1 MTARRIALSLVLL
14 LAVAALPA
22 GARARSVAAPDR
34 PLVSAHRG
42 GAAYAPENTMVAF
55 QNAVRI
61 GADDLELDVQLT
73 ADGRLAVLHDDTL
86 DRTTDCTG
94 TVSSRTWAQLA
105 ACDAAYWFSPG
116 QPTTAVDPDAPHP
129 LRGTGVRIP
138 EFAEVLEY
146 ARALGP
152 DGPTIS
158 AEIKDIP
165 GESNFDPAGET
176 IARVLVPQ
184 IQASGIAG
192 RIVVQSFWPAALEA
206 VKRLDPTIATLF
218 LTTQSFG
225 QTAMQNLAYTTAR
238 GHQVSA
244 PNFDATDAGTAWV
257 QAAHAA
263 GKRAVPWTV
272 DRRAELER
280 VAAWGVDGIITN
292 FPGCLLELQGRL
304 RSTKVVT
311 PEATT
316 DTQPLCHEATAVA
329 KGPRALR
336 DIPDRPAPAV
346 CAALRPGRWEPG
358 TGVAASGMGLRV
370 IGLQYKQDVR
380 HVAAYESFR
389 TKMRCLMEDHVVPL
403 LRPGVPTLVVY
414 NEDIGLMT
422 LATGSRGRA
431 TREQAAT
438 PLRGPAGDV
447 APVGIAAA
455 LGSLNAAYA
464 PQVAAYQARFGP
476 IDPRKQVF
484 VAATDTFAR
493 AYSQTFSDIAR
504 DYGVYVVAS
513 NNQAPYRASTDPAE
527 IALFG
532 DPDLGAVGEVYVAT
546 SATVTNQTHLWSP
559 AVVDASA
566 PAGER
571 NLVFRNHKVPIT
583 QIERDLIALD
593 EGPWQDLDAAKAN
606 AAGAEVAGFRL
617 GFATSL
623 PAFAY
628 GYPFGERPAGLDP
641 CADVRQ
647 SFMTCMDALGV
658 DVVVQ
663 AEANPGRWAA
673 YQPGGWQPLEWMSST
688 WRAVADPDVGFR
700 YNVTP
705 HMVGNLLDLVF
716 DGQSAITKRGA
727 VGAGR
732 HYVGDGVFL
741 EGTDPEPYR
750 IYAGAKPEFIA
761 LAPWVVA
768 DADRDTLR
776 AVGDKLAP
784 GSGDAMENDYLET
797 AVWADFTR

>member
-1 MTARRIALSLVLL
+1 MGVRRIALLLVLV
-14 LAVAALPA
+14 LAVAAVPA
-22 GARARSVAAPDR
+22 GARQRSEVVGGR
-34 PLVSAHRG
+34 PFVSAHRG

-55 QNAVRI
+55 RNAVRL
-61 GADDLELDVQLT
+61 GVDDLELDVQLT
-73 ADGRLAVLHDDTL
+73 ADGRLAVIHDDTL

-94 TVSSRTWAQLA
+94 TVSARTWAALS

-116 QPTTAVDPDAPHP
+116 QPTTSVDPDAPHP
-129 LRGTGVRIP
+129 LRGSDVRIP
-138 EFAEVLEY
+138 EFAEIVDY
-146 ARALGP
+146 VRGLG
-152 DGPTIS
+152 DGGPTIS
-158 AEIKDIP
+158 VEIKDIP
-165 GESNFDPAGET
+165 GESNFDPVGET

-192 RIVVQSFWPAALEA
+192 RIVVQSFWPTALEA

-225 QTAMQNLAYTTAR
+225 QTAMQNLAYATAR
-238 GHQVSA
+238 GHDVSA
-244 PNFDATDAGTAWV
+244 PNFDAADAGAAWV
-257 QAAHAA
+257 TAARAA

-272 DRRAELER
+272 DRRDDLER

-304 RSTKVVT
+304 RTTSVVT
-311 PEATT
+311 PEAATA
-316 DTQPLCHEATAVA
+316 TQPLCQGTTAAAT
-329 KGPRALR
+329 GPRALR
-336 DIPDRPAPAV
+336 EIPNRPAPGV
-346 CAALRPGRWEPG
+346 CATLRPGRWEQG
-358 TGVAASGMGLRV
+358 TGASSPGAALRV

-380 HVAAYESFR
+380 HVATYDSFR
-389 TKMRCLMEDHVVPL
+389 TKMRCLMEDQVVPL

-438 PLRGPAGDV
+438 PLRGPAGDA
-447 APVGIAAA
+447 APAGIAAA
-455 LGSLNAAYA
+455 LVTLNAAYA

-476 IDPRKQVF
+476 IDPRKEVF

-513 NNQAPYRASTDPAE
+513 NNQAPYRASSDSAE
-527 IALFG
+527 IALFA
-532 DPDLGAVGEVYVAT
+532 DPDLGAVDEVYVAT
-546 SATVTNQTHLWSP
+546 SATVTNQTHLWGP
-559 AVVDASA
+559 DIVDPTA
-566 PAGER
+566 PQGER
-571 NLVFRNHKVPIT
+571 NLIFRNHKVPIT
-583 QIERDLIALD
+583 SIERDLIALD

-628 GYPFGERPAGLDP
+628 GYPFGERPAALDP

-688 WRAVADPDVGFR
+688 WRAVADPTVGFR

-705 HMVGNLLDLVF
+705 HMVGNLLDMVF
-716 DGQSAITKRGA
+716 DGQSAITERGA
-727 VGAGR
+727 ADLGR
-732 HYVGDGVFL
+732 HYVGDSAFL
-741 EGTDPEPYR
+741 EGTDPEEYR
-750 IYAGAKPEFIA
+750 VYAGAKPEFVA

-768 DADRDTLR
+768 DTDRDALL
-776 AVGDKLAP
+776 AVGAKLAP
-784 GSGDAMENDYLET
+784 GSGDPLENDYLET